1 MSSITTIQENNDS
14 SKATRLLFNRY
25 FSNEIAYSSSQVDSV
40 IGFFRKRGFDELA
53 AISVSTI
60 LLQQAKA
67 DGVNVNS
74 LLDTLDGFDK
84 VKLSTL
90 VTAILNANR
99 SKLSKLG
106 YKAEVNYDK
115 VEARNILY

>member
-1 MSSITTIQENNDS
+1 MSSITNIQENNDS

-25 FSNEIAYSSSQVDSV
+25 FSSEIAYSSSQVDSV

-74 LLDTLDGFDK
+74 LLDTLEGFDK